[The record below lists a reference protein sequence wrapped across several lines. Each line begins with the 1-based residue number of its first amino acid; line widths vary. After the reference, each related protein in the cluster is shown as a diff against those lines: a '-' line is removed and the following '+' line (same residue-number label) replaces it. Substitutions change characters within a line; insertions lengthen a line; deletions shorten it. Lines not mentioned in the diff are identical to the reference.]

1 MAKKRKTK
9 WAVWNDLRTALNP
22 EKKLQT
28 AETEIYRL
36 VMSNGTLDDSKV
48 SICMPSV

>member
-1 MAKKRKTK
+1 MTKKWKTK
-9 WAVWNDLRTALNP
+9 WTVWNDLRTALNP

-36 VMSNGTLDDSKV
+36 GISNGTWDDSKV
-48 SICMPSV
+48 SICMSRV

>member
-1 MAKKRKTK
+1 MTKKWKTK
-9 WAVWNDLRTALNP
+9 WTVWDDLRTALNP

-36 VMSNGTLDDSKV
+36 VMSNCTREDFKV
-48 SICMPSV
+48 NIRMSRV

>member
-1 MAKKRKTK
+1 MAQKRKTK
-9 WAVWNDLRTALNP
+9 WAVWDDLRTALNP

-36 VMSNGTLDDSKV
+36 VVSNGTRDCFKV
-48 SICMPSV
+48 SICMSRV